1 MSESY
6 DSRLK
11 EINKR
16 YERLTAGLEKDKL
29 KAIFGLKTAIKF
41 ITYKEK
47 NMTRK
52 NKKLYGLINNLQE
65 DRRFSP
71 IGDRR
76 IKALNGLK
84 NELEMEREV
93 AQTLS
98 NRGEIIKELRNNAHQ
113 YLINMDEDS
122 KRRTIEEMARNIA
135 YNPIDAA
142 EKYAEAYLNAVH
154 RLEGLNEEK
163 NKELRA
169 LQAAIKIEAQQLA
182 KNEAEAS
189 PQSTGYDSRLTYRQT
204 ASYPTP
210 VTPQTP
216 APETPAYNG
225 AERNPQLER
234 VATPISTA
242 TNQSIQRELEAAV
255 YNRQLYMDYGFAKR
269 IITHFKQAE
278 QVEYSGDFYSE
289 RNIQD
294 IYHLHM
300 LTTKDNS
307 TFPKLEEAI
316 DLYVT
321 IVEMGDL
328 TINIVVKDLLNGKN
342 YEHSKISEFMNKL
355 EPHNAL
361 DNYDELVAKY
371 LRLYD
376 KLSDLD
382 KSRVDEYAKAKVD
395 YRKKFEISG
404 TTGADVASYEGLKRI
419 INEKIISE
427 YLRDRIIESNYKENG
442 EFSSK
447 FEDNFIYSI
456 RYMSADEIASF
467 YKAIKKSDSRSSLE
481 DTPKMEARRIEAA
494 AIQRL
499 FASAIR
505 KKMNSKTD
513 LKSDDEK
520 QKNAEFE
527 LVAICKDYL
536 KEKPLFPLQYVK
548 LSEVPEEY
556 ARGRITSNEVTGDAF
571 RRSKRVSGGAFRRS
585 KRVRGLPLVTN
596 VFQMMDYA
604 RLKELATKDV
614 LTPEEIKE
622 VDGMYRRH

>member
-16 YERLTAGLEKDKL
+16 YERLTADLEKDKL

-41 ITYKEK
+41 ITYKEH

-52 NKKLYGLINNLQE
+52 NKKLNNIINNLQN
-65 DRRFSP
+65 RIFSP
-71 IGDRR
+71 VVDSRNI
-76 IKALNGLK
+76 ALNSLK
-84 NELEMEREV
+84 KELKEERKV

-98 NRGEIIKELRNNAHQ
+98 NRREIIKELGNNAHQ

-142 EKYAEAYLNAVH
+142 ENYAEAYLNAVH
-154 RLEGLNEEK
+154 RLEGLNKEK

-169 LQAAIKIEAQQLA
+169 LRMESIREAQQLA
-182 KNEAEAS
+182 KEKAEAS
-189 PQSTGYDSRLTYRQT
+189 PQSTGYDSRLTSRQT
-204 ASYPTP
+204 TPYPTP
-210 VTPQTP
+210 VTSQTM
-216 APETPAYNG
+216 ETPAYNG
-225 AERNPQLER
+225 AEGDSRLER
-234 VATPISTA
+234 VAPPISTT
-242 TNQSIQRELEAAV
+242 TNQSIQRELEDAV
-255 YNRQLYMDYGFAKR
+255 SKKKLYMEDDFAKR
-269 IITHFKQAE
+269 IITHFE
-278 QVEYSGDFYSE
+278 QEEQRKYSGDFYSKK
-289 RNIQD
+289 NIQD

-300 LTTKDNS
+300 LTRKDTS
-307 TFPKLEEAI
+307 DFSKLEEAI

-404 TTGADVASYEGLKRI
+404 TTGADVASYEDLKRI
-419 INEKIISE
+419 INKKIISE

-467 YKAIKKSDSRSSLE
+467 YKAIKKSDSLSSLE
-481 DTPKMEARRIEAA
+481 DTPEMEARRIEAA

-505 KKMNSKTD
+505 EKMNLRTD

-520 QKNAEFE
+520 QKNAELV

-536 KEKPLFPLQYVK
+536 EEKPLFPLQYVK

-556 ARGRITSNEVTGDAF
+556 ARGRITSKEVTGDAF
-571 RRSKRVSGGAFRRS
+571 RRSKRVSGGALRRS

-604 RLKELATKDV
+604 RLKELAKKDV